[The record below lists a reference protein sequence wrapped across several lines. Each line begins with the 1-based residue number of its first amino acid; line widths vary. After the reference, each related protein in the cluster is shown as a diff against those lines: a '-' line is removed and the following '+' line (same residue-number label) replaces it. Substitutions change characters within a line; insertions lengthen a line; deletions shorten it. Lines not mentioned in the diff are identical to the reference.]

1 MDKSR
6 LPNFYKYSVS
16 ERLRLLYERQLITED
31 SYHLLMDGKST
42 LSVDGA
48 DRMVENVIGVFGL
61 PMGLGLN
68 FVINQKAYVI
78 PLVVEEPSIIAA
90 LSSAAK
96 VVRSCGG
103 FEAHSEPPLMMGQ
116 IQIVDITHPSKA
128 RQILLQN
135 KDKILNLANSLHPN
149 MVARGGGAKDMEVVI
164 HPTASERGDMVV
176 AQLMVDTCD
185 AMGANLVN
193 TMCEGVA
200 SLVEEMTGGTVFLR
214 ILSNLTDRAMVS
226 ASCKIPV
233 SALEGRG
240 YSGESVRDGII
251 LANDFAAVDPYR
263 AATHNKGIMNGI
275 DPVAIATGNDW
286 RAIESAAHA
295 YAGRG
300 KTYTCLTSWTRDP
313 SGNLLGRIRVP
324 LKVGTVGGNL
334 ATNPGVGVA
343 HEILNVSSARELAEL
358 MAVVGLAQNFSAL
371 RALST
376 DGIQR
381 GHMTLHARSVAMSA
395 GADEGNFDKVVDK
408 LVASGE
414 IKVWKAKDIIRDI
427 ELGTSAV
434 ETSGAFQIEPELIP
448 ETRGAGHGKV
458 ILLGE
463 HAVVYGS
470 HAIAAPVKLTIQAQI
485 KEHDAGVHLAIPRWG
500 VEQTLSLDG
509 KKENSLSASLGLIL
523 DRLGLKNRA
532 MAIEVWPHVPRA
544 MGLGAS
550 AALAVGVI
558 RALSQRYSLNLSDND
573 VNGIAF
579 EVEKLAHGTPS
590 GIDNTLA
597 TYGQFMLF
605 KKGHPPVMQEVF
617 APKPI
622 PIVIGLS
629 GTESLTATMVAK
641 VRSNWTNNR
650 FLYERIFAEIDGL
663 TLEGVKAIENSN
675 LAQLGELMNICQGLL
690 NALGV
695 SSWELEELIQLARDN
710 GAVGAKLTG
719 GGGGGSMVAICPDSS
734 ERVAAAMRKAGYRAM
749 ITEIGG
755 ASGSDLT

>member
-16 ERLRLLYERQLITED
+16 ERLRLLYERQVISEE
-31 SYHLLMDGKST
+31 SYHSLMDGVAT
-42 LSVDGA
+42 LDVESA
-48 DRMVENVIGVFGL
+48 DRMVENVVGVFGL

-68 FVINQKAYVI
+68 FVINDKPYIV

-96 VVRSCGG
+96 LVGGHGG
-103 FEAHSEPPLMMGQ
+103 FEAHSEKPLMMGQ
-116 IQIVDITHPSKA
+116 IQVVDITHPARA
-128 RQILLQN
+128 RQTLLQN

-149 MVARGGGAKDMEVVI
+149 MVARGGGAKDMEVII
-164 HPTASERGDMVV
+164 HPSASARGDMVV
-176 AQLMVDTCD
+176 AQLLVDTCD

-200 SLVEEMTGGTVFLR
+200 NLVEEMTGGTVFLR

-233 SALEGRG
+233 SMLEGKG
-240 YSGESVRDGII
+240 YAGESVRDGII
-251 LANDFAAVDPYR
+251 LANDFAAVDSYR

-300 KTYTCLTSWTRDP
+300 NTYTCLTSWTKDDE
-313 SGNLLGRIRVP
+313 GNLVGGIRLP
-324 LKVGTVGGNL
+324 LKVGTVGGSL
-334 ATNPGVGVA
+334 QSNPGVKIA
-343 HEILNVSSARELAEL
+343 HEILCVESARELAEL

-381 GHMTLHARSVAMSA
+381 GHMTLHARSVAMTA
-395 GADEGNFDKVVDK
+395 GATPDNFDKVVDK

-414 IKVWKAKDIIRDI
+414 IKIWKAKDIIRDI
-427 ELGTSAV
+427 ELGPAA
-434 ETSGAFQIEPELIP
+434 ELSGAYRIEPELVP
-448 ETRGAGHGKV
+448 ETRGAGYGKV

-470 HAIAAPVKLTIQAQI
+470 HAIAAPVKLSIQAQI
-485 KEHDAGVHLAIPRWG
+485 KDYDEGVNLTIPRWG
-500 VEQTLSLDG
+500 VEQRVMLNG
-509 KKENSLSASLGLIL
+509 KRENSLSASLDLIL
-523 DRLGLKNRA
+523 ERLHLKEES
-532 MAIEVWPHVPRA
+532 MSIEVWPHVPRA

-558 RALSQRYSLNLSDND
+558 RALDQRYKLNLSDTD

-579 EVEKLAHGTPS
+579 EVEKLAHGGTPS

-597 TYGQFMLF
+597 TYRQFMLY
-605 KKGHPPVMQEVF
+605 KKGHPPVMKEIF
-617 APKPI
+617 APQPI

-629 GTESLTATMVAK
+629 GTESLTATMVTK
-641 VRSNWTNNR
+641 VRNNWENNR
-650 FLYERIFAEIDGL
+650 FLYERIFAEIDGI
-663 TLEGVKAIENSN
+663 TLEGVKAIENNN
-675 LAQLGELMNICQGLL
+675 LTQLGELMNICQGLL

-695 SSWELEELIQLARDN
+695 SSWEIEELIQIARDN

-719 GGGGGSMVAICPDSS
+719 GGGGGSMVAICPDNS

-755 ASGSDLT
+755 TPEGI